1 MFFIF
6 LIQTGDCLNEFFKA
20 MENLTHL
27 LKANVKVMH

>member
-6 LIQTGDCLNEFFKA
+6 LIQIGDCLNELFKEV
-20 MENLTHL
+20 ENLTQL